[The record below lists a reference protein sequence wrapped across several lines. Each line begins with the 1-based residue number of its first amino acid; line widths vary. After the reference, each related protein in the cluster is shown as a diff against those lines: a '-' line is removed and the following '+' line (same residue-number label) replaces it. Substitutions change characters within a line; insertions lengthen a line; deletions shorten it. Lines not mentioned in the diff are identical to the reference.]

1 MRGYISKDQLSS
13 FLNGIIYHFLI
24 DQLDILYKYICLKI
38 ISYIYL
44 NFIKL
49 IAWKTKKICTNEYY
63 FAYSSSFI
71 LFINFKL
78 NYN

>member
-38 ISYIYL
+38 ISLTYI
-44 NFIKL
+44 
-49 IAWKTKKICTNEYY
+49 W
-63 FAYSSSFI
+63 I
-71 LFINFKL
+71 L
-78 NYN
+78 